1 MFFGRKQL
9 DEESKNHF
17 LAPLCKDIEKH
28 CQIGLYRTDFS
39 LYTSATGRQQDF
51 ALFITKDN
59 DGSYRF
65 SGVLVEV
72 YKIRNVF
79 PSDYETWFS
88 DLEKINP
95 RFKETDAAYPL
106 KRFKE
111 KLKPVSELFEV
122 RYVDG
127 HLTTLFFNS
136 DIRISDKLYTL
147 FISYVVEDISFPEY
161 LKLQQFLL
169 SKKQFVV
176 GSPNPNFKQMLISRD
191 DTKDLEEGQAFYS
204 IRQNGLLFEVVELS
218 PTYLYFGYYDLDC
231 GGKRGSQ
238 YLIYAY
244 IDEDQAIYDL
254 NLRVRSE
261 NIRPDQRISH

>member
-1 MFFGRKQL
+1 MFFSRKRL
-9 DEESKNHF
+9 DEESKSHF

-39 LYTSATGRQQDF
+39 LYNSKTGRRQEF
-51 ALFITKDN
+51 ALFITKEGN
-59 DGSYRF
+59 NIYRF
-65 SGVLVEV
+65 SGVIVEL
-72 YKIRNVF
+72 YKLRNVF
-79 PSDYETWFS
+79 SEDYDTWFS
-88 DLEKINP
+88 DLETINP
-95 RFKETDAAYPL
+95 NFKDTDAAYPL

-122 RYVDG
+122 RYIAG
-127 HLTTLFFNS
+127 RLTTLVFNS

-176 GSPNPNFKQMLISRD
+176 GSPNPNFKQLLISRD
-191 DTKDLEEGQAFYS
+191 DAKDLEEGQAFYS
-204 IRQNGLLFEVVELS
+204 IRQNGLLFEAVELT
-218 PTYLYFGYYDLDC
+218 PTYLYFGYYDLDF

-238 YLIYAY
+238 YLVYAY
-244 IDEDQAIYDL
+244 IDEEQAIYDL
-254 NLRVRSE
+254 NRRVLRE
-261 NIRPDQRISH
+261 HIRPDQRISQ